1 MIISPHEF
9 DAIMK
14 KDLMSFIHRC
24 FNEQNPETQF
34 LSNWHIEQIAAKLE
48 QVAQGKITRL
58 IINLPPRN
66 LKSIAASV
74 SFPAWFLGHNPS
86 KHIIAAS
93 YGQDLANKFAR
104 DTRAIMLT
112 PWYQRVFPTRVSLQ
126 QRAADDFATVQGG
139 SRMATSVGG
148 TLTGR
153 GADIIVIDDAMKPED
168 ALSEVVRTRAN
179 SWFDSTVLSR
189 LNNKETGAIVII
201 MQRLHQDDLVGHVLE
216 QAANWEVLSFP
227 AIAERDELHVIEN
240 SLGRRTVVRKAGEA
254 LHAARES
261 VAGLEAQRRS
271 MGDYNFSAQYQQNP
285 APEGGAMVKLAWIR
299 YYVPGEEPA
308 KFDRIVQ
315 SWDTANKS
323 TELNDFSAC
332 TTWGIKDK
340 HYFLLHV
347 LRKRMD
353 YPELKKTVIA
363 HAKYW
368 KATGVV
374 IEDKASGTQLIQDL
388 RADLGNYFLKP
399 YEPPAGMDKKMRL
412 HAQTLAFENGQ
423 VLLPTHAPWL
433 EDYRSELIGFPGAK
447 YDDQVDSTTQALAY
461 LSTPSVAEKLMRAYG
476 D

>member
-24 FNEQNPETQF
+24 FNELNPETQF

-74 SFPAWFLGHNPS
+74 GFPAWFLGHNPS

-179 SWFDSTVLSR
+179 SWLDSTVLSR

-227 AIAERDELHVIEN
+227 AIAEHDELHVIEN
-240 SLGRRTVVRKAGEA
+240 ALGRRTVVRKAGEA

-299 YYVPGEEPA
+299 YYVPFGIVDALDIFIKRLLRSRGFDLNRRLFIRGRLLDFEIDGFLGSAKRRHPVPA
-308 KFDRIVQ
+308 ASREYDVDQGLEIFPVQVSQRFRQHLDHRVSRSSAFYYDGLLDPVDTTKKIILGLDRANC
-315 SWDTANKS
+315 TA
-323 TELNDFSAC
+323 
-332 TTWGIKDK
+332 I
-340 HYFLLHV
+340 
-347 LRKRMD
+347 
-353 YPELKKTVIA
+353 
-363 HAKYW
+363 
-368 KATGVV
+368 
-374 IEDKASGTQLIQDL
+374 
-388 RADLGNYFLKP
+388 RANLGQ
-399 YEPPAGMDKKMRL
+399 AG
-412 HAQTLAFENGQ
+412 AQ
-423 VLLPTHAPWL
+423 
-433 EDYRSELIGFPGAK
+433 
-447 YDDQVDSTTQALAY
+447 
-461 LSTPSVAEKLMRAYG
+461 
-476 D
+476 